1 MSFLDDVKSQI
12 ISSVY
17 KNVCCRRALLNG
29 VVFAKGE
36 ASGKDV
42 SISLE
47 NTECID
53 FVSGLIKEFF
63 GKEPLVFAPPKG
75 GRRKIVSF
83 SSPALS
89 KYLDSVSP
97 GGELYQRKCQGC
109 DQAFLR
115 GVFIASGRA
124 SDPSKQY
131 RIEFAKSSDTV
142 RLREHLLSHG
152 LDFSFAT
159 RRGESILYTSNSVT
173 CEDFFAEI
181 GLNSTAFK
189 LMNAKI
195 ENQFKNEANRV
206 TNCETHNIMKTVS
219 ASHRWVEAIEALE
232 KANLLS
238 NLPEELEN
246 TARLR
251 LKFKDYSLARL
262 ASEFTPPISKPGLSH
277 RLNRIVLLSEVL
289 LGENKK

>member
-63 GKEPLVFAPPKG
+63 GKEPLVFAPPRG

-89 KYLDSVSP
+89 KYLDSVPP

-142 RLREHLLSHG
+142 RLREHLLSLG

-195 ENQFKNEANRV
+195 ENQFKNE
-206 TNCETHNIMKTVS
+206 
-219 ASHRWVEAIEALE
+219 EAYAVYQ
-232 KANLLS
+232 K
-238 NLPEELEN
+238 
-246 TARLR
+246 LR
-251 LKFKDYSLARL
+251 DNADYSTATFYRGVRMTVDPM
-262 ASEFTPPISKPGLSH
+262 ASSGSMLSLVTSGTASQINVYLKSVENEIEGAVKEANKLIQDIISQ
-277 RLNRIVLLSEVL
+277 NE
-289 LGENKK
+289 